1 MTCPNEPNPLACAL
15 PPVLGLTG
23 TGCMILRSPGRPK
36 DMEKRFAILAAA
48 SDLFAQRGMEG
59 VPVEMIAA
67 AAGVSKVTVYANFKD
82 KAAILEAI
90 VTQETDRLAQDVT
103 TRSQSVG
110 GLGDRLRQVGG
121 ALVAMMNDPC
131 HLALDRCLS
140 LEAQRNPALGR
151 RFFDAGPGHL
161 RDIIAAMLTQA
172 TAAGEIKAD
181 CPRTAAEDLLGL
193 WLGFSAVEKRFL
205 CQASQ
210 PDALQARINRGID
223 VFLRA
228 YAPP

>member
-1 MTCPNEPNPLACAL
+1 MTCPKDTNPLACAL
-15 PPVLGLTG
+15 PLLQGLTG
-23 TGCMILRSPGRPK
+23 TSLMILKSPGRPK
-36 DMEKRFAILAAA
+36 DMEKRSAILAAA
-48 SDLFAQRGMEG
+48 SELFAQRGMEG

-82 KAAILEAI
+82 KPAILEAI
-90 VTQETDRLAQDVT
+90 VARETDRLAQDVAA
-103 TRSQSVG
+103 RAQG
-110 GLGDRLRQVGG
+110 DGCLGDRLRQVGG
-121 ALVAMMNDPC
+121 ALVAMMNEPC

-140 LEAQRNPALGR
+140 LEAQRNPELGR

-161 RDIIAAMLTQA
+161 RDIIAALLTEA

-205 CQASQ
+205 CKSTQ
-210 PDALQARINRGID
+210 PDALQTRIDRGVD
-223 VFLRA
+223 LFLKA
-228 YAPP
+228 YAPA